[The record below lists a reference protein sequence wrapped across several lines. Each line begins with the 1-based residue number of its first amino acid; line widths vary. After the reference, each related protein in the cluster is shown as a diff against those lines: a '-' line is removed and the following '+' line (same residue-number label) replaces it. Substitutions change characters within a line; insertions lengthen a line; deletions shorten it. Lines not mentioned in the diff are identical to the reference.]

1 MKTKVLLTAILFVM
15 LAGFFEQ
22 VNARPGNVYFGYFY
36 ENLRGHGRWLVLN
49 DDLVVWKPYRVT
61 GDWAPYQRGTW
72 IWSDYGWYWS
82 SYEPYG
88 YIVYHYGRWH
98 FDDYY
103 GWIWVP
109 DYEWAPA
116 WVEWRYDNN
125 YIGWAPLPPYAT
137 YRHGYGI
144 YYSINFTIS
153 HIHFHFVSYKNFCAP
168 NMYKYYVHSNY
179 KYRIYNDTRRQDG
192 SIYYDNGIRN
202 RGVDR
207 NFVERRSGRS
217 FSQRDLA
224 FNNNDE
230 RRPGGNERIRVEK
243 VDFTRERTIN
253 AAELNL
259 ERGKVRS
266 TLRTEKVE
274 IGARETAM
282 TGERERKPE
291 VRKDAEV
298 QKIQSGERTRTEVRT
313 PPATKDER
321 AVPIQKEIRLETR
334 KDTETRTQIREE
346 NRSINT
352 ESRRTETQTPVR
364 ENRERSE
371 RVATPQRENRDTR
384 GTTELRTRSG
394 NTTPSPVVRQGG
406 DSNNKD
412 RKAVTR
418 DTDRNN
424 TGTKERERR

>member
-1 MKTKVLLTAILFVM
+1 
-15 LAGFFEQ
+15 
-22 VNARPGNVYFGYFY
+22 
-36 ENLRGHGRWLVLN
+36 
-49 DDLVVWKPYRVT
+49 
-61 GDWAPYQRGTW
+61 
-72 IWSDYGWYWS
+72 
-82 SYEPYG
+82 
-88 YIVYHYGRWH
+88 
-98 FDDYY
+98 
-103 GWIWVP
+103 
-109 DYEWAPA
+109 
-116 WVEWRYDNN
+116 
-125 YIGWAPLPPYAT
+125 
-137 YRHGYGI
+137 
-144 YYSINFTIS
+144 
-153 HIHFHFVSYKNFCAP
+153 
-168 NMYKYYVHSNY
+168 MYNYYVHSNY

-298 QKIQSGERTRTEVRT
+298 QKIQSGERTRYLDLRRYGSV
-313 PPATKDER
+313 PHAGFGMGIER
-321 AVPIQKEIRLETR
+321 VVAWLCGLHH
-334 KDTETRTQIREE
+334 
-346 NRSINT
+346 
-352 ESRRTETQTPVR
+352 VR
-364 ENRERSE
+364 E
-371 RVATPQRENRDTR
+371 TIPFP
-384 GTTELRTRSG
+384 RTMQHLY
-394 NTTPSPVVRQGG
+394 P
-406 DSNNKD
+406 
-412 RKAVTR
+412 
-418 DTDRNN
+418 
-424 TGTKERERR
+424 